1 MQFLRH
7 NALFLALV
15 AIAVGVYSIFV
26 LPWLRDIGH
35 PALAVPGYAVFA
47 MLLVYGRANKRGRG
61 LGE

>member
-15 AIAVGVYSIFV
+15 AVAIGVYSVFV

-35 PALAVPGYAVFA
+35 PALAVPGYAFFA
-47 MLLVYGRANKRGRG
+47 ILLVYGRANRRRRT